1 MVFLQEQTMKP
12 RHWINLIV
20 VVLTS
25 GLLTYLAMQWAI
37 TTYVEPTCQ
46 RYAEPKGL
54 TYFGYEPLDPSIV
67 SSHSVYEGD
76 CKLRASNGEAQSV
89 SVVKASGTSYGAPL
103 LVSLALSWHL
113 VFIASF
119 FVVALTLAMFI
130 RVFTG
135 KPAS

>member
-1 MVFLQEQTMKP
+1 MKP

-20 VVLTS
+20 VVLATS
-25 GLLTYLAMQWAI
+25 ALTYLALQWAI
-37 TTYVEPTCQ
+37 TSYVEPTCGL
-46 RYAEPKGL
+46 YAESNGM
-54 TYFGYEPLDPSIV
+54 TYVGYIPLDPSIV

-76 CKLRASNGEAQSV
+76 CKLRASNGEVQIV
-89 SVVKASGTSYGAPL
+89 SLVKAGGTSYGAPL

-119 FVVALTLAMFI
+119 FVVALTLAMLI

>member
-1 MVFLQEQTMKP
+1 MKP

-20 VVLTS
+20 VVLATS
-25 GLLTYLAMQWAI
+25 ALTYLALHWAI
-37 TTYVEPTCQ
+37 KSYVEPTCG
-46 RYAEPKGL
+46 RYAESKGM
-54 TYFGYEPLDPSIV
+54 TYVGYVPLDPSIN
-67 SSHSVYEGD
+67 SSHTVYEGD
-76 CKLRASNGEAQSV
+76 CQLRDSNGVVQTV
-89 SVVKASGTSYGAPL
+89 SLLKASGTSYGAPL

-119 FVVALTLAMFI
+119 FVAALILAFLI